1 MKLYFVSDDAFFLQG
16 AERIV
21 SGMENISSETIQVN
35 TPQFIKYFNDN
46 DVIFLAINSGMVKE
60 FIINNQTIKKC
71 HLILIYNHPIT
82 FSAHGAYPWVMPKSI
97 TCSELA
103 NVIHRVKM
111 APPVRREIV
120 RRKVFEV
127 FECLCNGW
135 SIDEIAQRLDMRP
148 KYVNYIKRCAY
159 LRYGLKNCNA
169 TATLVCRDICLLKE
183 IV

>member
-82 FSAHGAYPWVMPKSI
+82 FSAHGAYPWVMPKKYYLLRACQCYSSGQDGSASQKGD
-97 TCSELA
+97 CQ
-103 NVIHRVKM
+103 
-111 APPVRREIV
+111 
-120 RRKVFEV
+120 
-127 FECLCNGW
+127 
-135 SIDEIAQRLDMRP
+135 AQS
-148 KYVNYIKRCAY
+148 V
-159 LRYGLKNCNA
+159 
-169 TATLVCRDICLLKE
+169 
-183 IV
+183 